1 MEEQVT
7 NLKTNKDADK
17 IIACALIRHLYNEGK
32 ISELVYRNIK
42 KEIFENISI
51 ANKQHLW

>member
-51 ANKQHLW
+51 ANKQYL